1 MRRFA
6 TFLTALALCIGED
19 APVAADT
26 ALILSNDR
34 YENAP
39 RIRGNRSISR
49 LEGALDL
56 AGFDVIAVRNGTSGE
71 MREGLS
77 RLLGADED
85 ERVLIVAAGH
95 FLRGGSESWLLGVE
109 ARSPDLATVG
119 GLGVPVSVLTEIA
132 ASAPGRAMVALAV
145 EEMEMTAGARLEPGI
160 GRVEPPQG
168 VTVVAGPPG
177 PLADFI
183 SGPLLAPGTNIPS
196 VLEALPALRATG
208 FLSSTIEYTSE
219 NAASTPVP
227 SDSPIPEEDLSLW
240 ETVEGLDTPA
250 AYRVYLDR
258 FPDGA
263 FADLARARLEA
274 APGPEARAEAAE
286 IALELTRGERREVQR
301 YLTILGHDT
310 RGVDGIFGPA
320 TRAALRS
327 WQAARGYA
335 VTGFLDAEQLA
346 ALRGAGASRQAELE
360 EERAAEERADRAWWQ
375 ATGGGR
381 TVEGARAYLERY
393 PEGIHAEEALE
404 IIEDATAGQAWDRAR
419 RIDSIAGYRDFL
431 ETYPESRHAPDA
443 RARIARL
450 ETGFDDEERGRLEAQ
465 EAALNLPQ
473 LTRMLV
479 EQRLARMGL
488 EPGRVDGTFDAA
500 TRRAIRTYQ
509 ESRDLPVTGYLDQ
522 SMIALL
528 LAGSLGEILR

>member
-1 MRRFA
+1 
-6 TFLTALALCIGED
+6 
-19 APVAADT
+19 
-26 ALILSNDR
+26 
-34 YENAP
+34 
-39 RIRGNRSISR
+39 
-49 LEGALDL
+49 
-56 AGFDVIAVRNGTSGE
+56 
-71 MREGLS
+71 
-77 RLLGADED
+77 
-85 ERVLIVAAGH
+85 
-95 FLRGGSESWLLGVE
+95 
-109 ARSPDLATVG
+109 
-119 GLGVPVSVLTEIA
+119 
-132 ASAPGRAMVALAV
+132 
-145 EEMEMTAGARLEPGI
+145 
-160 GRVEPPQG
+160 
-168 VTVVAGPPG
+168 
-177 PLADFI
+177 
-183 SGPLLAPGTNIPS
+183 

-286 IALELTRGERREVQR
+286 IALELSRGERREVQR

-346 ALRGAGASRQAELE
+346 ALRGAGASRQAELD

-404 IIEDATAGQAWDRAR
+404 IIEVATAGQAWDRAR

-431 ETYPESRHAPDA
+431 ETYPDSRHAPDA
-443 RARIARL
+443 RARIAQL